1 MVQQWYNNGTEAE
14 KKLGA
19 LDLQG
24 LRKCGKQ
31 DLKSEAAV
39 NNASFCIIRDKA
51 GIKSDKIDQYHT
63 L

>member
-1 MVQQWYNNGTEAE
+1 MVKLWYGWVTETE

-31 DLKSEAAV
+31 DLKTGLLL
-39 NNASFCIIRDKA
+39 NASNPCAICIKYITR
-51 GIKSDKIDQYHT
+51 
-63 L
+63 